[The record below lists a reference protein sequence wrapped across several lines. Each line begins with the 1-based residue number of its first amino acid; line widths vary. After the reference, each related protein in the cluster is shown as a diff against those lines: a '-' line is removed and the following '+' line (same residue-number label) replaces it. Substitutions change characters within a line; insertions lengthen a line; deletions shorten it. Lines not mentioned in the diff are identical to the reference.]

1 MSEALTPGTLTPGPS
16 PALRERGVRRPP
28 RPGGERGQGVRV
40 RLAAAVGARVDD
52 LRLATSALGAHRLR
66 AGLTLLGIVIGV
78 FTVVAM
84 MSLLNGLQAS
94 IDKNMGG
101 LGTDVF
107 QIQRLPNF
115 NFGALSP
122 EIMRRKNLTLAQVLE
137 LRAALPQAQQ
147 VGGEVWEAGKDV
159 AADGKVD
166 TGAHVGAGTPEFFT
180 NNNLPLGMGRGY
192 TEAEAMGAA
201 RVIVLGASVVDVL
214 FANRDPIGQHVRL
227 GRLDLEVIG
236 TLERQ
241 GGSPLGG
248 DNPDNLVSIP
258 ITLFLELYG
267 TGRSLNLTVMARS
280 HGELGR
286 LQDMAI
292 GAFRAVRGL
301 DAKAENDFDVF
312 SNDSMRATFDQLAG
326 TVTTAGFVM
335 CAFTLIVGGIGVMNI
350 MLVAVTERTREIG
363 LRKAL
368 GARRARVLMQFV
380 IEAVLL
386 ASCGGVIGVLLAFGA
401 TFLARFL
408 DFPADVPMWAVA
420 LGLGV
425 SSGIGLLAG
434 IYPAWRA
441 SRLDPAVALRL
452 E

>member
-1 MSEALTPGTLTPGPS
+1 MSEAVLPPLARARARATRAPLRARLS
-16 PALRERGVRRPP
+16 AAL
-28 RPGGERGQGVRV
+28 
-40 RLAAAVGARVDD
+40 GARLDD
-52 LRLATSALGAHRLR
+52 LRLALSALGAHRLR

-84 MSLLNGLQAS
+84 MSLLNGLQSS
-94 IDKNMGG
+94 INKNMGG

-107 QIQRLPNF
+107 QLQRLPNF

-122 EIMRRKNLTLAQVLE
+122 EIQRRKNLTLAHVLA
-137 LRAALPQAQQ
+137 LREALPLAKQ
-147 VGGEVWEAGKDV
+147 VGGEVWESGKEV
-159 AADGKVD
+159 SADGILN
-166 TGAHVGAGTPEFFT
+166 TGTQVGAGTPEFFT
-180 NNNLPLGMGRGY
+180 NNQLPIGMGRGY
-192 TEAEAMGAA
+192 TDAEAMGAA

-214 FANRDPIGQHVRL
+214 FPNRDPIGQHVRL

-241 GGSPLGG
+241 GGGPLSGG
-248 DNPDNLVSIP
+248 NPDNLVSIP

-267 TGRSLNLTVMARS
+267 TGRSLNITIMARA
-280 HGELGR
+280 HE
-286 LQDMAI
+286 DMARLTDQAV
-292 GAFRAVRGL
+292 GAFRTIRGL

-312 SNDSMRATFDQLAG
+312 SNDSVRATFDQLAG

-386 ASCGGVIGVLLAFGA
+386 AFFGGVIGVLLAFGA
-401 TFLARFL
+401 TLLGRFL
-408 DFPADVPMWAVA
+408 DFPAEVPMWAVA